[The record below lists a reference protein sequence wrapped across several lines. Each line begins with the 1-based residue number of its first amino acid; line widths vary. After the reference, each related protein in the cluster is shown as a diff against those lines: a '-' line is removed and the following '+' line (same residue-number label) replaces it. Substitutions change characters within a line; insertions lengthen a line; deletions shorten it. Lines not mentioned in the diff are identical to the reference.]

1 MIISAD
7 TYVPFPRPLVYTVYR
22 DKLLEVVPYLP
33 NVRQIEIKSRL
44 EEDKRVHFVNEWHG
58 GGDIPAIVRTV
69 LSEAI
74 LSWTD
79 FATWD
84 ESNFTTVWRIKTHAF
99 TEAVHCV
106 GKNTFLEKNGVTLIE
121 SRGELIIDTKQI
133 KNVPQLLVGSVG
145 RSVEDF
151 LGKKIEP
158 NLQQV
163 AEGVRLYLEQ
173 KQRE

>member
-7 TYVPFPRPLVYTVYR
+7 TYVPFPRPLVYATYR

-33 NVRQIEIKSRL
+33 NVRQIEIKSRI
-44 EEDKRVHFVNEWHG
+44 EEGKHIHFVNEWHG
-58 GGDIPAIVRTV
+58 GGDIPAVARTI

-99 TEAVHCV
+99 TEAVHCN
-106 GKNTFLEKNGVTLIE
+106 GKNTFLEKDGGTLIQ
-121 SRGELIIDTKQI
+121 SRGELTIDTKEI
-133 KNVPQLLVGSVG
+133 KNVPQLLVGSIG
-145 RSVEDF
+145 RTVEDF

-163 AEGVRLYLEQ
+163 AEGVRLYLKQ
-173 KQRE
+173 KQS

>member
-99 TEAVHCV
+99 TEAVHCA
-106 GKNTFLEKNGVTLIE
+106 GKNTFLEKNGGTLIR
-121 SRGELIIDTKQI
+121 SRGELMIDTKQI

-145 RSVEDF
+145 RAVEDF

-173 KQRE
+173 KQR